1 MPLTLRREEKDA
13 QREREKEKERE
24 EEDQHV
30 ISTNTGERKPKGG
43 EKKAKNDH

>member
-13 QREREKEKERE
+13 PRTRERGEE

-30 ISTNTGERKPKGG
+30 ISTNTRERKPKGG